1 MVRRRGWLGGVCA
14 LVLAVGGVH
23 AEPFAFASRAVT
35 LPDVP
40 EAGYPRFATLPDG
53 TLLLASGQSVRLS
66 RDKGM
71 NWTRRDVQ
79 QAVARSVISSTGTRH
94 DLSRE
99 SWQPFVVPDGTVMLA
114 YRSRTRG
121 YRKRSGK
128 EFYTSIRVISSRDG
142 GEHFSDEVIL
152 AEAVAKDFNG
162 FWEPYL
168 IQIDERTVALYY
180 SDDLN
185 VARVPY
191 QQKIQYVTYDIPTR
205 KWDKRVR
212 TAIDGVPRH
221 SRDGMPSVCRLQGGG
236 FAMVIEAQDYL
247 KINAPAGVVRDCVFV
262 IGLSR
267 SQDGLTWS
275 DPVPVWAPA
284 DMTAGH
290 RCAAP
295 FIAALPDGRVVI
307 SCMADEGYTG
317 EPGRNETLNC
327 RFAAIAS
334 TVPLTLAT
342 VLEPTTGGLSKGF
355 AALPP
360 FFPAES
366 RSYQIWN
373 TVYCDGTDLYLA
385 GDYGVNKTD
394 GRGNQVLKLVRC
406 PVSAL
411 SSEAGTNLLPNG
423 DFEKGD
429 PFPLQWERANG
440 LTSFFVTVEG
450 HGRVVRMDTS
460 VERRQAMAWDQAF
473 KKDPSLPVPARVPI
487 SKAGYDSIGGNEG
500 VMLDSELIDCEPGQ
514 NYKLTA
520 DIRGAGKPFVWI
532 KGFLKHPRREVYV
545 DGYQTR
551 LEPPS
556 VSAETWTTCSI
567 GFNPTARSPLVSK
580 MKVRL
585 YAYWPNGIYEFDNI
599 RIEKISQAEMDAL
612 VKQRSEVH

>member
-1 MVRRRGWLGGVCA
+1 MVRRRGWMGVACA
-14 LVLAVGGVH
+14 LAVAACGAH

-71 NWTRRDVQ
+71 SWTRRDVQ

-99 SWQPFVVPDGTVMLA
+99 NWQPFVAPDGTVMLA

-121 YRKRSGK
+121 YKKRSGK

-142 GEHFSDEVIL
+142 GEHFSDEEIL
-152 AEAVAKDFNG
+152 AEAVAQDFNG

-205 KWDKRVR
+205 KWDKWVR

-247 KINAPAGVVRDCVFV
+247 KRKAPAGNARNCAFV

-267 SQDGLTWS
+267 SQDGRTWS

-284 DMTAGH
+284 DITAGH

-334 TVPLTLAT
+334 TAPLTLTT
-342 VLEPTTGGLSKGF
+342 VLEPTLGGPSKGF
-355 AALPP
+355 AAVPP

-366 RSYQIWN
+366 GSYQIWN

-385 GDYGVNKTD
+385 GDYGLNAADDRRTK
-394 GRGNQVLKLVRC
+394 VLKLVRC
-406 PVSAL
+406 PAAGSGAVESKPL
-411 SSEAGTNLLPNG
+411 SDGANLLPNG
-423 DFEKGD
+423 DFETGD
-429 PFPLQWERANG
+429 PFPLHWERANG
-440 LTSFFVTVEG
+440 LTSFFVTAEG

-460 VERRQAMAWDQAF
+460 VERKQAMAWDQAF
-473 KKDPSLPVPARVPI
+473 KKDPSLPVPERVPI
-487 SKAGYDSIGGNEG
+487 SKAGYDR
-500 VMLDSELIDCEPGQ
+500 
-514 NYKLTA
+514 LTA

-532 KGFLKHPRREVYV
+532 KGFMMHPRRGVLV
-545 DGYQTR
+545 DAYQTR

-567 GFNPTARSPLVSK
+567 GFNPTARSPQVSK